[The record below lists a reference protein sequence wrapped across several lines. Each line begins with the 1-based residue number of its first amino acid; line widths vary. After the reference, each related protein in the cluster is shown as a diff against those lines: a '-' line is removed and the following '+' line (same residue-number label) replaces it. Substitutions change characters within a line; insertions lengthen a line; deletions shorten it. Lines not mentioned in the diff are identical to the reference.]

1 MPVHHTRRPRRLV
14 ATSLLAGTALALTA
28 CSSGGSSSG
37 ATTEG
42 GVTTL
47 KLWTH
52 NGGNDAELAL
62 NNKVIED
69 FNASSDKYEVRLQS
83 FPQDSYNNAVTAA
96 ASAEKLPCIMDIDG
110 PNVPNWAWA
119 GYLAPLDLPEELFD
133 SSLPS
138 TLGKVDGELYS
149 FGHYDV
155 ALNLMT
161 RKSILDKHGIR
172 VPTMEKPWTPEE
184 LDEALA
190 KIKDGGEYAYPL
202 DLGTAGE
209 GEWIPYAYS
218 PLLQSFG
225 GDLIDRDG
233 YATAEGALNG
243 PEAIEWANWMTG
255 LVDDGYIARKS
266 GADSTLDFVN
276 GKTAIV
282 WSGSWAAETATDKFG
297 DDVLFLPPVDF
308 GNGPA
313 IGGASWQW
321 GMSADCPAQEGALEF
336 LEFSAQPEYQAMYAD
351 ELSLIPASEEA
362 AAMVPEFKEGGKY
375 RVFYDYADEYALS
388 RPATPAYPFISSVF
402 QKAYAD
408 IMAGGDQQR
417 ILDQAVSDIDTN
429 IKQNGNYEF

>member
-1 MPVHHTRRPRRLV
+1 MPIHHIRRSRRLI
-14 ATSLLAGTALALTA
+14 ATSLLAGTALVFTA
-28 CSSGGSSSG
+28 CSSGSSG
-37 ATTEG
+37 SGAKTED

-52 NGGNDAELAL
+52 NGGNDEELAL
-62 NNKVIED
+62 NKAVIKD
-69 FNASSDKYEVRLQS
+69 FNASSDEYKVELQS
-83 FPQDSYNNAVTAA
+83 FPQDSYNSAVTAA

-110 PNVPNWAWA
+110 PNVANWAWA
-119 GYLAPLDLPEELFD
+119 GYLAPLDLPEKLFANN
-133 SSLPS
+133 LPS

-149 FGHYDV
+149 FGNYDV

-161 RKSILDKHGIR
+161 RKSTLAKYGIR
-172 VPTMEKPWTPEE
+172 VPTMEKPWTAEE
-184 LDEALA
+184 FDKALA
-190 KIKDGGEYAYPL
+190 AIKKGGEYAYPL
-202 DLGTAGE
+202 DLGTAG
-209 GEWIPYAYS
+209 GDEWIPYAYS
-218 PLLQSFG
+218 PILQSFG

-233 YATAEGALNG
+233 YTSAEGVLNG

-282 WSGSWAAETATDKFG
+282 WSGSWAAGTATEKYG

-308 GNGPA
+308 GEGPK

-321 GMSADCPAQEGALEF
+321 GMSADCPAKDGAREF
-336 LEFSAQPEYQAMYAD
+336 LGFSAQPKYQAMYAD
-351 ELSLIPASEEA
+351 KLSLIPASEEA

-375 RVFYDYADEYALS
+375 RVFYDYADQYALA
-388 RPATPAYPFISSVF
+388 RPVTPAYPYISSVF

-408 IMAGGDQQR
+408 IMDGGDAQK

-429 IKQNGNYEF
+429 IKQNGGYDY